1 MAKLRQHHEECF
13 NHHKI
18 AEEER
23 NAKERQH
30 TMNLLKRAQLVQQ
43 LAQLDTLVSNIL
55 EHLAEITLC
64 AQPLFIMF
72 ITRGLIANLAKLDIL
87 CVFY

>member
-1 MAKLRQHHEECF
+1 MAKYRQHHEECF
-13 NHHKI
+13 NRYKI

-30 TMNLLKRAQLVQQ
+30 TINLLKRAQLVQQ

-64 AQPLFIMF
+64 AQPLM
-72 ITRGLIANLAKLDIL
+72 
-87 CVFY
+87 VHY